1 MILLR
6 EYNEEKRLDRVWY
19 DSSNVFY
26 SECEDGDT
34 AKKVL
39 RVVFKNGATYQYSD
53 VDVNDYIMFIAGGA
67 DNSNGKALN
76 EFVKKKNCPYVKL
89 ENADKDKLIKE
100 MNDIKEQ
107 RRLAALEL
115 LKDKAD
121 KQETTGDENKTT
133 D

>member
-1 MILLR
+1 MIILR
-6 EYNEEKRLDRVWY
+6 DYDEEKKLDRVWY

-53 VDVNDYIMFIAGGA
+53 VDVNDYVMFIAGGT

-76 EFVKKKNCPYVKL
+76 EFVKKKHCPY
-89 ENADKDKLIKE
+89 ERIADLNKEQLVKE
-100 MNDIKEQ
+100 MNDIKKAREQ
-107 RRLAALEL
+107 LV
-115 LKDKAD
+115 
-121 KQETTGDENKTT
+121 TTKEEEKTT
-133 D
+133 TE

>member
-19 DSSNVFY
+19 DSSSVFY

-39 RVVFKNGATYQYSD
+39 RVVFKNGSTYQYSD
-53 VDVNDYIMFIAGGA
+53 VDVNDYVMFIAGGV

-76 EFVKKKNCPYVKL
+76 EFVKKKKCPYVRL
-89 ENADKDKLIKE
+89 DNADKEKLINE
-100 MNDIKEQ
+100 MNEIKEQ
-107 RRLAALEL
+107 RRKAELE
-115 LKDKAD
+115 KS
-121 KQETTGDENKTT
+121 KQESENHEKEKENEE
-133 D
+133 